1 MKVLLSLLSAFVV
14 FSSCVNAKKD
24 EHLKQLNTL
33 LLQMNEIDGQLESIS
48 IQNTEAKLATVS
60 SNLKQIEVNYKGDTL
75 DVFFAQTVSSY
86 KVIQQQLQQI
96 IAKNVELRKAIDLEK
111 RQLSFL
117 RKDMLNDAGKR
128 EKYDYFLQSERQN
141 VAQLKQTF
149 KAYSFVFSST
159 NKSYQTSTPK
169 ILEIIQRMQQK

>member
-1 MKVLLSLLSAFVV
+1 M
-14 FSSCVNAKKD
+14 
-24 EHLKQLNTL
+24 
-33 LLQMNEIDGQLESIS
+33 
-48 IQNTEAKLATVS
+48 
-60 SNLKQIEVNYKGDTL
+60 
-75 DVFFAQTVSSY
+75 
-86 KVIQQQLQQI
+86 
-96 IAKNVELRKAIDLEK
+96 RKAIDLEK